1 MAIYQSKQ
9 RATEAAEKIKLF
21 AQPQRLMILSFLY
34 EGENTVAEID
44 RATGIGQPALS
55 QQLAELRQAGLISN
69 RREAKNVYYKLTSPS
84 VGICISNIQNL
95 FLTPGT
101 PTTVQTIKTSP
112 KAKSEQS
119 SDRLIEG
126 AASFARIL

>member
-9 RATEAAEKIKLF
+9 SAIEAAEKIKLF
-21 AQPQRLMILSFLY
+21 AQPQRLMILSFLF

-69 RREAKNVYYKLTSPS
+69 RREAKNVYYKLASPS
-84 VGICISNIQNL
+84 VDVCISNIQNL

-101 PTTVQTIKTSP
+101 PITVQTIKTSP
-112 KAKSEQS
+112 KEKSEQS
-119 SDRLIEG
+119 SDRLTVG